1 MNTHLSMHPRVPS
14 HAAVLAMLRHVC
26 RRQVVRHRHDATIDT
41 LVGWGFV
48 AWVRQPLRLSQQ
60 PVSARAPHCPVPEEL
75 ATLTDDGRACLDWLT
90 ALESTPWWETL
101 RAQPYSLPSG
111 ARSDSST
118 PGADTHG
125 QPPAAT

>member
-1 MNTHLSMHPRVPS
+1 MHSSVPS
-14 HAAVLAMLRHVC
+14 HAAVLAVLRHVC

-60 PVSARAPHCPVPEEL
+60 PVSVRSPHCPVPEDL
-75 ATLTDDGRACLDWLT
+75 ATLTDDGRGCLDWLT
-90 ALESTPWWETL
+90 GLESTPWWETL

-118 PGADTHG
+118 PGDTHG
-125 QPPAAT
+125 